1 MKEQHTASPERP
13 PILWTGVIFALAA
26 NLLLSTVAT
35 MLLERSASGAAYSLW
50 FVPVFITPLLAGY
63 MTALYVRQRGGIHAF
78 LGGMISVPLLGIF
91 IFSGNWP
98 LAFFAGAFCTLG
110 GTLTERISR
119 KTSK

>member
-1 MKEQHTASPERP
+1 LKEQRTTAPGRP

-35 MLLERSASGAAYSLW
+35 MLLGRLASDAAYSFW
-50 FVPVFITPLLAGY
+50 FVPVLITPLLAGY

-78 LGGMISVPLLGIF
+78 LGGMISVPLLGIY

-98 LAFFAGAFCTLG
+98 LALFAGSFCTLG
-110 GTLTERISR
+110 GTLTERITR
-119 KTSK
+119 K